1 MHICLAAVRRKKK
14 KKSVAGSLNLF
25 SPAALHNDAALSHA
39 DGEGKSI
46 HNSKKQRGAGAA
58 AVSRNNKLRRRKLN
72 LYLLMEAADCIIH
85 SAGASEC
92 VGNGMYDGWPSWR
105 SSPLRWAVHLFIC
118 LFIYSLIQRSAHKHS
133 GFVLRRGSRGGGR
146 VFGSFGK
153 CSQFFTVFQLAG
165 FSQTS
170 RGQGVALPTLSVCSL
185 VLCVCAPPSCFS

>member
-1 MHICLAAVRRKKK
+1 M
-14 KKSVAGSLNLF
+14 NLF

-72 LYLLMEAADCIIH
+72 LYLLMEADCIIH

-118 LFIYSLIQRSAHKHS
+118 LFIYSLIQRSAHKLRICFKARRRKS
-133 GFVLRRGSRGGGR
+133 VWQLRKMLPVLHCLPVGW
-146 VFGSFGK
+146 VF
-153 CSQFFTVFQLAG
+153 TDIW
-165 FSQTS
+165 
-170 RGQGVALPTLSVCSL
+170 GQGFALPTLFVPSYSVFAHL
-185 VLCVCAPPSCFS
+185 RHAFLDLKLCRNHSPVFTS